1 MYKAEKLYSKRGL
14 IMDDMIIT
22 FANTSEKPKETIYFN
37 DGRMQRKN
45 DTKIYS
51 IIHTVFWIA
60 IVIIVI
66 GNIIFKDFLSIEES
80 SGIAI
85 GLFIIGI
92 YLLKGGHVRRECP
105 AQLIFYEDF
114 LIFYTPRFHMQR
126 GQERM
131 ELYKIYY
138 KDVKM
143 CKYRVNIKKMC
154 IYGMLDLEYYNYDK
168 SGNLNKKKPFKNHCD
183 SMIKFYTVFD
193 NEHDFVQIIERNTSL
208 KVQFENS

>member
-1 MYKAEKLYSKRGL
+1 
-14 IMDDMIIT
+14 
-22 FANTSEKPKETIYFN
+22 
-37 DGRMQRKN
+37 
-45 DTKIYS
+45 
-51 IIHTVFWIA
+51 
-60 IVIIVI
+60 
-66 GNIIFKDFLSIEES
+66 
-80 SGIAI
+80 
-85 GLFIIGI
+85 
-92 YLLKGGHVRRECP
+92 
-105 AQLIFYEDF
+105 
-114 LIFYTPRFHMQR
+114 MQR

-143 CKYRVNIKKMC
+143 CKYRVNIGKMC

-193 NEHDFVQIIERNTSL
+193 NEHDFVQIIERNTPL